1 MGSEIWVSGKALS
14 KQKWALNDAEKLVAD
29 GRRVWGRGQG
39 REGGWAQGAV
49 STKEPRRAREPG
61 SQ

>member
-29 GRRVWGRGQG
+29 GRRGWGRGQG
-39 REGGWAQGAV
+39 RERGWAQGAV
-49 STKEPRRAREPG
+49 PTKELRRIRESG